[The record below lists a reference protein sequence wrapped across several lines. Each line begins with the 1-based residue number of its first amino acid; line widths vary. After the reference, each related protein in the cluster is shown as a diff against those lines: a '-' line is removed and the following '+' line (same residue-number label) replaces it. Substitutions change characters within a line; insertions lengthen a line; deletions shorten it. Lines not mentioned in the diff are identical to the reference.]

1 MRNLKLLVWKWTT
14 SRAQNTAG
22 YNICSLYID
31 DSLFLSSDNR
41 PLVIANWKLTALV
54 ANLLFGKERIG
65 IAVAHRHLNYTLFLF
80 YFWFWCYVLLVD
92 GLL

>member
-1 MRNLKLLVWKWTT
+1 MVEFYG
-14 SRAQNTAG
+14 ADFG
-22 YNICSLYID
+22 YVGPVCSLYID
-31 DSLFLSSDNR
+31 DALFLSSDNR